1 MKPKGKYK
9 PNLVF
14 NVNIGYNSNS
24 CRTSLIWGAGGL
36 ENLVVYEPAGGL
48 ENLVVYE
55 PETRE

>member
-1 MKPKGKYK
+1 MFLMKPKGKYK

-24 CRTSLIWGAGGL
+24 CPTSFIWG
-36 ENLVVYEPAGGL
+36 EGGL

-55 PETRE
+55 PEKRE